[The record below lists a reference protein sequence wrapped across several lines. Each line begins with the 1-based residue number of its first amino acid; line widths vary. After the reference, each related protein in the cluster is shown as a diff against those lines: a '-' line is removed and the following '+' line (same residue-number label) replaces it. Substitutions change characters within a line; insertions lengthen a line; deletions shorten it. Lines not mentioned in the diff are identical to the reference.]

1 VERVQAV
8 GKQMFLETE
17 GDLWLRVH
25 LGLYGAWDFSG
36 EILVDPTIASANG
49 RMGQTNSAAPIW
61 TIETPI
67 LDDAGRTR
75 WRPSAP
81 RARPGCTCACP
92 RPRRGSSD
100 EGAEWPPPVVGRCAC
115 AC

>member
-1 VERVQAV
+1 
-8 GKQMFLETE
+8 MFLETE

-49 RMGQTNSAAPIW
+49 RMGQTNQRG
-61 TIETPI
+61 TDLDETPI
-67 LDDAGRTR
+67 LDDAARTR
-75 WRPSAP
+75 WRPSAL

-92 RPRRGSSD
+92 RPRRGCRTRAPSGRRPSS
-100 EGAEWPPPVVGRCAC
+100 GRCGC
-115 AC
+115 AF